1 MTQVQWQKDRY
12 DEICDLLRPFLLQ
25 SGFQPSK
32 TKFLPVGAIN
42 GVNLLSR
49 EGEKAKDLVRW
60 YDGPTLVDLLG
71 MRCG

>member
-12 DEICDLLRPFLLQ
+12 DKICNLLRPFLLQ

-42 GVNLLSR
+42 GVNLLFR
-49 EGEKAKDLVRW
+49 GEKAKDLVRW